1 MSKPNLLELLDA
13 SGLAL
18 TFTNI
23 KRAIDTLYGNVG
35 ANLDN
40 RDWEK
45 ILASGNALEAAETAL
60 VEQYTDPDYLETNA
74 AHVVGLGYSA
84 AQVELTYR
92 NLSDRLDVEHD
103 RSWATG
109 TPYERV
115 ASLSDSALQ
124 AQAQSDYIA
133 GLPVPTLTINLTNTG
148 ISVESS
154 LNGTFFIGNTE
165 LVNLTAETA
174 KALEAQAMVTT
185 GQLKVEADNGRESS
199 LSSETITLGT
209 TGNDTIDRS
218 SATTQ
223 DVIHGFGGSDTIDAG
238 DGNDTIYGG
247 DGADT
252 IIGGAGADHIDGGAG
267 DDTLNVDDTD
277 TIDGGADTDTAAFMA
292 AVSAANLLDADL
304 TNVENVTVAGAFTF
318 ELSDKVEALNVTG
331 DAANNAI
338 IGGTGAD
345 AIDGGAGDDTITGGA
360 GADTLTGGIWADEFS
375 FADISEVTSDTLI
388 DGGNDTDTLVI
399 TAEITAAVDLNA
411 TAGQIVNVENLTLT
425 GGSTAAVTLDT
436 DMTGVTLGAAGSVVL
451 NDGAQSVTG

>member
-252 IIGGAGADHIDGGAG
+252 ITGGAGADHIDGG
-267 DDTLNVDDTD
+267 
-277 TIDGGADTDTAAFMA
+277 
-292 AVSAANLLDADL
+292 
-304 TNVENVTVAGAFTF
+304 
-318 ELSDKVEALNVTG
+318 
-331 DAANNAI
+331 
-338 IGGTGAD
+338 IG
-345 AIDGGAGDDTITGGA
+345 
-360 GADTLTGGIWADEFS
+360 ADEFS
-375 FADISEVTSDTLI
+375 FADIAEVTSDTLI

-451 NDGAQSVTG
+451 NDGAQSVTGSAGNDTVAVGDLTATGTLALAAGANVVTVRDGAVLDNATITATGGTAALTIEDNASVTLNKTNYDLFNTTGIRPSWPEAAYLGFCENMRGTKCLIDGLF